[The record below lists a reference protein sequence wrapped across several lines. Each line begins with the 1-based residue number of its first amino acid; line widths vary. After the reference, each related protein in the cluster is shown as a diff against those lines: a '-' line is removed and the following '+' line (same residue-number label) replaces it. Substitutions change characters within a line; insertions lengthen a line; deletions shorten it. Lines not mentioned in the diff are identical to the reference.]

1 MSFRGFGGFGS
12 PVPRRRAGD
21 LGGALDYFSGGADDS
36 SDESA
41 GLDLSPPP
49 DFSDVVGGSSTVDVP
64 GNAGIYTA
72 GLPSLSDVGSALAP
86 LFGGSTGSAIAAL
99 GGSAAAAGMG
109 SGAVK
114 TAKRLARKYLGIG
127 MRRHRRMN
135 PGNFR
140 ALHRSMRRLSAFEHA
155 AKRVYKFTHPGPHR
169 SGFKFRRRRRRR

>member
-1 MSFRGFGGFGS
+1 MGGFGAIGS
-12 PVPRRRAGD
+12 PRRRNRAGD
-21 LGGALDYFSGGADDS
+21 VDLDFSDVYQGGFDS

-41 GLDLSPPP
+41 GLDLSPVP
-49 DFSDVVGGSSTVDVP
+49 DFSDVEGGSSSVSVP
-64 GNAGIYTA
+64 GVLAA

-86 LFGGSTGSAIAAL
+86 FFGGSNPLATL

-109 SGAVK
+109 SGAVRA
-114 TAKRLARKYLGIG
+114 AKRLAKKFLGRG
-127 MRRHRRMN
+127 GGRRRMN

-155 AKRVYKFTHPGPHR
+155 AKRVYKFTHPGAHR